1 MALLAMKK
9 KISKRANGKYKCT
22 IVVSLYIYMQTES
35 IS

>member
-9 KISKRANGKYKCT
+9 ILKRANGKYKCT